1 MARPRQWSALA
12 VLVATA
18 SAIAVLGIGR
28 AHATNQ
34 GITGKKLLI
43 KSGKFVLL
51 SKDPSISIAGS
62 DAVGGADSSI
72 TFNDGSGPVS
82 LALPKT
88 LWSVN
93 GGATVFKYK
102 NPPLRPAA
110 RRW

>member
-1 MARPRQWSALA
+1 MALRGKCRTAMALVTA
-12 VLVATA
+12 AATM
-18 SAIAVLGIGR
+18 AVLGIST

-72 TFNDGSGPVS
+72 TF
-82 LALPKT
+82 K
-88 LWSVN
+88 
-93 GGATVFKYK
+93 
-102 NPPLRPAA
+102 
-110 RRW
+110 RR